1 MKSKKDMSAI
11 ATSILKVFASNPLL
25 PLNFKQVSSRLG
37 ITDRGSKEM
46 IRNHLQSMAEDEI
59 INEIERGKYKLN
71 PKYITNNVLPAHYV
85 VGTVDMK
92 QTGKAYVL
100 CDEGGEDVYINMNNT
115 NHALNGD
122 KVKVMVATNAFGM
135 GIDKPDV
142 RVVIHIDSP
151 DSIEAYFQEAGRAG
165 RDGNKAYAVL
175 LFNGRDKSI
184 LQRRIADQYPDKEYI
199 KTVYEHLAYFFQLA
213 VGCGFE
219 RTFEFNLDK
228 FCRNFKHYPARVES
242 ALKIL
247 EKSGYI
253 EYSEASDNKARMR
266 FLIGRNDLYRLKDM
280 TDEENAVV
288 VAALRNYSGMFSDYA
303 YIEEALIAQQSGVDD
318 QQTHEI
324 LKTLSRKHII
334 HFIPR
339 KSIPHIKYTQSRVD
353 FEEIVIPMKVYDWR
367 KKLAEKRL
375 EAVVTY
381 AESEKVCRSQQLL
394 NYFGETRSERCGQCD
409 VCIEQKKRTRED
421 KQRDKD
427 IRLAILKLL
436 EDKKPHHIKELYTLD
451 FDMPSIER
459 VLRHMADEEEVYNI
473 EGKITR

>member
-1 MKSKKDMSAI
+1 M
-11 ATSILKVFASNPLL
+11 
-25 PLNFKQVSSRLG
+25 
-37 ITDRGSKEM
+37 
-46 IRNHLQSMAEDEI
+46 
-59 INEIERGKYKLN
+59 
-71 PKYITNNVLPAHYV
+71 
-85 VGTVDMK
+85 
-92 QTGKAYVL
+92 
-100 CDEGGEDVYINMNNT
+100 
-115 NHALNGD
+115 
-122 KVKVMVATNAFGM
+122 KVMVATNAFGM

-427 IRLAILKLL
+427 IRLTILKLL

>member
-1 MKSKKDMSAI
+1 M
-11 ATSILKVFASNPLL
+11 
-25 PLNFKQVSSRLG
+25 
-37 ITDRGSKEM
+37 
-46 IRNHLQSMAEDEI
+46 
-59 INEIERGKYKLN
+59 
-71 PKYITNNVLPAHYV
+71 
-85 VGTVDMK
+85 
-92 QTGKAYVL
+92 
-100 CDEGGEDVYINMNNT
+100 
-115 NHALNGD
+115 
-122 KVKVMVATNAFGM
+122 
-135 GIDKPDV
+135 
-142 RVVIHIDSP
+142 
-151 DSIEAYFQEAGRAG
+151 
-165 RDGNKAYAVL
+165 

-219 RTFEFNLDK
+219 KTFEFNLDK

-324 LKTLSRKHII
+324 LKALSRKHII

-436 EDKKPHHIKELYTLD
+436 EDKKPHHIKELYALD